1 MRIIKSYL
9 PCFSGFYNTI
19 FEYDNEDS
27 DIENYNEEN
36 GTDLSFDDFE
46 FDYEDYSKRISKAC
60 VDEIETYLQGDD
72 FKIKLEFEQLK
83 SPREYNFA
91 TDEIQVTY
99 ILGQR
104 EFTKFTDYLEDNIE
118 AFKEYIK
125 KRYTSRSGFSS
136 FYSNDAN
143 DWITDFKVATDD
155 ELSHTF
161 GTLLE
166 FYFDNEGYSDEDL
179 SEAVSY
185 ENYCDFDI
193 LTSA

>member
-83 SPREYNFA
+83 RPREYNFT

>member
-1 MRIIKSYL
+1 MRTIKSYL

-19 FEYDNEDS
+19 FEYDNEEF

-60 VDEIETYLQGDD
+60 VDQIEIYLQGDD

-125 KRYTSRSGFSS
+125 ERYTSRSGFSS